1 MVFFHRCECLDRT
14 FTLKEFN
21 EYEDNH
27 PNETVETVL
36 ECHGY
41 RYTIYDICLNPRI
54 IKKTFAKITIIVQ
67 TAQNI
72 KGEWIGQTCVESS
85 QFATVCGL
93 HYEKKGFGSENEAIA
108 HALLERANDWRCKKI
123 RTRILKWRNEFRLI
137 QLNLFEDEINI

>member
-1 MVFFHRCECLDRT
+1 MAFFHRCECLDRD
-14 FTLKEFN
+14 FSDEEWW
-21 EYEDNH
+21 EYLRSH
-27 PNETVETVL
+27 PVEEKDPIL

-54 IKKTFAKITIIVQ
+54 IKETFAKITIIVK

-72 KGEWIGQTCVESS
+72 KGEWLGETCVESS

-137 QLNLFEDEINI
+137 QLNLFEDGIDW